1 MTTLFSLIVVYLLQ
15 KYLGRYVFFQNL
27 EKSCSF
33 YWVEDLLFKY
43 QMLVNKFPKIPV
55 MAAAGLLILLIGIGM
70 LLLQLI
76 FYYSSYN
83 LGLILFNIVLLF
95 YCLSSVSQ
103 KNYSSIF
110 VTAFEHMF
118 GILFWFTI
126 LGPVGL
132 VLFWLF
138 TIGGTKANKLVV
150 TATEAEIT
158 KQTNVANA
166 ATNTVITDFNVAN
179 QVYHSKDINNCLFT
193 LHTIA
198 AWLPARITGLIFSLI
213 GDFKQGFGCW
223 KEIMKNSNITHTEFL
238 DRCGDAAL
246 GNSNEDRPELL
257 IERSFVAWLIVCI
270 VISLIL

>member
-27 EKSCSF
+27 QKSCTF
-33 YWVEDLLFKY
+33 NWVEDLLFKY
-43 QMLVNKFPKIPV
+43 QMLTNNFPKVPV
-55 MAAAGLLILLIGIGM
+55 MAAAGLLILLIGVVM
-70 LLLQLI
+70 LLVQLI

-83 LGLILFNIVLLF
+83 LGLIVFNIVLLF
-95 YCLSSVSQ
+95 YCLSSVSR

-110 VTAFEHMF
+110 VNAFEHMF
-118 GILFWFTI
+118 GMLFWFTI

-138 TIGGTKANKLVV
+138 TIGATPPKSGIT
-150 TATEAEIT
+150 TTEAEIS
-158 KQTNVANA
+158 KQTNA
-166 ATNTVITDFNVAN
+166 VITDFKAAN
-179 QVYHSKDINNCLFT
+179 EIYHSKDINNCLFT
-193 LHTIA
+193 LHIIA

-238 DRCGDAAL
+238 DRCGEAAL
-246 GNSNEDRPELL
+246 GNSNDDRPELL